1 MKYWICYS
9 TYYSSLTKPST
20 PFFPAA
26 ILSDKATTRA
36 GKPVDENTK
45 TTTKT
50 NKKYETKKRQTK
62 KFKKTKKLKVK
73 CFFMTKSI
81 IAYAEA

>member
-1 MKYWICYS
+1 MKYRIGYS
-9 TYYSSLTKPST
+9 TYYSSLTKLST

-36 GKPVDENTK
+36 GKPADENTK

-50 NKKYETKKRQTK
+50 NKKYKTKKRQTK
-62 KFKKTKKLKVK
+62 KKTKSKLNA
-73 CFFMTKSI
+73 FL
-81 IAYAEA
+81 